1 MTFSPLR
8 TDQARALGERV
19 AEFGRAQKHAVL
31 EDLGARLPTLDA
43 VERDRLST
51 ELMGV
56 YRDTHANEAFSLL
69 FELNQ
74 EGVLRLVYHH
84 LRRSFF
90 AVDAND
96 VLQEVF
102 FNIYRYPDR
111 FDPTKPAAF
120 RNWTHSIVRNTA
132 LKYSRRAQ
140 RNHVVSLGGG
150 SGNEREDDPSLLDP
164 ADEHAHTPLEEA
176 QQHEADHE
184 LVGAWLL
191 YLHFYLDAYARLSPA
206 EKRALF
212 FVEVKGLPYKE
223 AAAKLDLRVENL
235 KMRIFRARRKVF
247 TIMQSRFEKDEKARA
262 AAATVGA
269 VVANG
274 TTPDPRRVA
283 RGVAQ
288 IRTTRVIREGLQQ
301 ALAARRAPNPKP
313 AREAGA

>member
-8 TDQARALGERV
+8 TEQARALGERV
-19 AEFGRAQKHAVL
+19 VAFGRAQGNEVL
-31 EDLGARLPTLDA
+31 ADLGARLAGLDA

-56 YRDTHANEAFSLL
+56 YRDTRANEAFSLL

-74 EGVLRLVYHH
+74 DGVLRLVYHH

-150 SGNEREDDPSLLDP
+150 SEREDDTALLEP
-164 ADEHAHTPLEEA
+164 ADEHACTPLEEA

-191 YLHFYLDAYARLSPA
+191 YLHFYLDAYARLTPA

-212 FVEVKGLPYKE
+212 LVEVKGLAYKD

-247 TIMQSRFEKDEKARA
+247 TIMQRRFESDAEAGA
-262 AAATVGA
+262 AAKA
-269 VVANG
+269 VQAAVANAAS
-274 TTPDPRRVA
+274 PDPRRVA
-283 RGVAQ
+283 RGVGQ
-288 IRTTRVIREGLQQ
+288 IRTTRVIREGLKQ
-301 ALAARRAPNPKP
+301 AIEARRAPPSP
-313 AREAGA
+313 GAMEAGA

>member
-8 TDQARALGERV
+8 TEQAHALGERV
-19 AEFGRAQKHAVL
+19 VEFGKAQKHAVL
-31 EDLGARLPTLDA
+31 EDLGTRLGSLDA
-43 VERDRLST
+43 TERDRLST
-51 ELMGV
+51 ALMGV
-56 YRDTHANEAFSLL
+56 YRDTRASEAFSLL

-90 AVDAND
+90 SVDAND

-111 FDPTKPAAF
+111 FDPSKPAAF

-150 SGNEREDDPSLLDP
+150 ANGDREDDIGLLDP

-191 YLHFYLDAYARLSPA
+191 YLHFYLDAYARLTPA

-212 FVEVKGLPYKE
+212 LVEVKGLPYKE

-247 TIMQSRFEKDEKARA
+247 TIMQRRFAGDEKARA
-262 AAATVGA
+262 AATA
-269 VVANG
+269 VHAALANG
-274 TTPDPRRVA
+274 LSPDPARVA
-283 RGVAQ
+283 RGVGQ
-288 IRTTRVIREGLQQ
+288 IRTTRVIREGLNQV
-301 ALAARRAPNPKP
+301 LAARRTPEGKQIK
-313 AREAGA
+313 EAGA

>member
-19 AEFGRAQKHAVL
+19 AEFGRSQGSELL
-31 EDLGARLPTLDA
+31 EDLGTRLGSLDA
-43 VERDRLST
+43 TERDRLST
-51 ELMGV
+51 ELMGA
-56 YRDTHANEAFSLL
+56 YRETRANEAFTLL

-111 FDPTKPAAF
+111 FDPSKPAAF

-150 SGNEREDDPSLLDP
+150 ASGDREDDVTLLDP
-164 ADEHAHTPLEEA
+164 EDESAHTPLEEA

-191 YLHFYLDAYARLSPA
+191 YLHFYLDAYARLTPA

-212 FVEVKGLPYKE
+212 LVEVKGLPYKE

-247 TIMQSRFEKDEKARA
+247 TIMQRRFAGDEKARA
-262 AAATVGA
+262 AAQA
-269 VVANG
+269 VQAALENG
-274 TTPDPRRVA
+274 MRPDPRRVA
-283 RGVAQ
+283 RGVGQ
-288 IRTTRVIREGLQQ
+288 IRTTRVIREGLNQV
-301 ALAARRAPNPKP
+301 LAARRTP
-313 AREAGA
+313 ADKRIKEAGA

>member
-111 FDPTKPAAF
+111 FDP
-120 RNWTHSIVRNTA
+120 
-132 LKYSRRAQ
+132 SRP
-140 RNHVVSLGGG
+140 
-150 SGNEREDDPSLLDP
+150 PS
-164 ADEHAHTPLEEA
+164 ATGRTRSSATPRSSTR
-176 QQHEADHE
+176 
-184 LVGAWLL
+184 GARS
-191 YLHFYLDAYARLSPA
+191 ATTSSASA
-206 EKRALF
+206 
-212 FVEVKGLPYKE
+212 
-223 AAAKLDLRVENL
+223 
-235 KMRIFRARRKVF
+235 
-247 TIMQSRFEKDEKARA
+247 A
-262 AAATVGA
+262 AAATSA
-269 VVANG
+269 R
-274 TTPDPRRVA
+274 TTPASSIRPTNTPTPRSKKRNSTRPTTNSSAPGCSTCTSTSTPTRACRRPRSA
-283 RGVAQ
+283 RSSSS
-288 IRTTRVIREGLQQ
+288 
-301 ALAARRAPNPKP
+301 K
-313 AREAGA
+313 

>member
-8 TDQARALGERV
+8 TEQAHALGERV
-19 AEFGRAQKHAVL
+19 VEFGKAQKHEVL
-31 EDLGARLPTLDA
+31 EDLGTRLGSLDA
-43 VERDRLST
+43 TERDRLST
-51 ELMGV
+51 ALMGV
-56 YRDTHANEAFSLL
+56 YHDTRASEAFSLL

-74 EGVLRLVYHH
+74 KGVLRLVYHH

-90 AVDAND
+90 SVDAND

-111 FDPTKPAAF
+111 FDPSKPAAF

-150 SGNEREDDPSLLDP
+150 ANGDREDDIGLFDP
-164 ADEHAHTPLEEA
+164 ADENAHTPLEEA

-191 YLHFYLDAYARLSPA
+191 YLHFYLDAYARLTPA

-212 FVEVKGLPYKE
+212 LVEVKGLPYKE

-247 TIMQSRFEKDEKARA
+247 TIMQRRFAGDEKARA
-262 AAATVGA
+262 AASA
-269 VVANG
+269 VHAALANG
-274 TTPDPRRVA
+274 LAPDPARVA
-283 RGVAQ
+283 RGVGQ
-288 IRTTRVIREGLQQ
+288 IRTTRVIREGLNQV
-301 ALAARRAPNPKP
+301 LAARRTPEGKQIK
-313 AREAGA
+313 EAGA